1 MVFMIFMPTT
11 ISRRARVAHRSLIR
25 RHQHNA
31 HMDYI
36 KPAEVVKAMV
46 SAGATKA
53 GLSVKDLLIRGFLS
67 GALLGFATSLA
78 ITASMQTNTP
88 LVGALVF
95 PVGFVMIVLLGLELV
110 TGSFAVVTL
119 AGVDGQRS
127 AGRVF
132 SNLSWVFIGNLLGS
146 LFYGYLLFIALTN
159 MGIDAP
165 TGVAAKIVAIAE
177 AKTNAYAANGFQ
189 GMVTVFV
196 KAVLC
201 NWMVCLGV
209 VMAMCSHSTVG
220 KIVAAWLP
228 IVTFF
233 AQGFEHSVV
242 NMFMIPTGMLMGA
255 KVTFANW
262 WLWNQIPVTLG
273 NLVGGMLFTGLF
285 LYWTYTPAKAATDI
299 ASAPAVA
306 PQPPAGALAASS

>member
-1 MVFMIFMPTT
+1 
-11 ISRRARVAHRSLIR
+11 
-25 RHQHNA
+25 
-31 HMDYI
+31 MDYI
-36 KPAEVVKAMV
+36 KPSEVVKTMV
-46 SAGATKA
+46 AAGNTKA

-78 ITASMQTNTP
+78 LTAAAQTNAP
-88 LVGALVF
+88 IVGALVF
-95 PVGFVMIVLLGLELV
+95 PVGFVMIILLGLELV

-119 AGVDGQRS
+119 AGVDGKRS
-127 AGRVF
+127 LSQVI
-132 SNLSWVFIGNLLGS
+132 SNLTWVFIGNLIGS
-146 LFYGYLLFIALTN
+146 IAYGVLLYVTLTN
-159 MGIDAP
+159 MGTQAP
-165 TGVAAKIVAIAE
+165 TGIAVKLASIAE
-177 AKTNAYAANGFQ
+177 AKTVGYAAHGFA

-209 VMAMCSHSTVG
+209 VMGMTSQSTLG

-228 IVTFF
+228 ILTFF

-242 NMFMIPTGMLMGA
+242 NMFVIPTGMMLGA
-255 KVTFANW
+255 KVSMGNW

-285 LYWTYTPAKAATDI
+285 LYWTYRPAKESVHDTDE
-299 ASAPAVA
+299 APAPLPSA
-306 PQPPAGALAASS
+306 GEPAGA